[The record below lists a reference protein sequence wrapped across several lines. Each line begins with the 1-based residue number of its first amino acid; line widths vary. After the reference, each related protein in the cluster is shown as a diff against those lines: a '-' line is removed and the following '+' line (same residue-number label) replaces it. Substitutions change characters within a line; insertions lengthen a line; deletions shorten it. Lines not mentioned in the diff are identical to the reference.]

1 MDSEPTNGG
10 GEGYLEGQLLIAM
23 PAMTDPRFER
33 SVIFLCAH
41 NEEGAMGLV
50 VNKHVGSL
58 SFRDLLDQLDIDAD
72 AATPDMEVHF
82 GGPVENQCGF
92 VLHSPDYRVDHTLV
106 VDDRICLTT
115 TLDILHSMARG
126 TGPDRSLFALGYAG
140 WGPGQLE
147 SEIHDNA
154 WLHAPFDEDLV
165 FDRDADTKWER
176 ALKSIGV
183 DLFTLSGAA
192 GRA

>member
-1 MDSEPTNGG
+1 MTFAVGAALHLLAVTLSGFSLAGLPAG
-10 GEGYLEGQLLIAM
+10 LIALYRLGRKRRLWL
-23 PAMTDPRFER
+23 D
-33 SVIFLCAH
+33 LCAI
-41 NEEGAMGLV
+41 A
-50 VNKHVGSL
+50 
-58 SFRDLLDQLDIDAD
+58 LLL
-72 AATPDMEVHF
+72 AATL
-82 GGPVENQCGF
+82 G
-92 VLHSPDYRVDHTLV
+92 LLS
-106 VDDRICLTT
+106 
-115 TLDILHSMARG
+115 LDSMARG